1 MNNIKEQ
8 IQNWIPTAQAKCNSY
23 YSEPALWLAPKLS
36 VTFGRK
42 YAKIMNETSAWGFI
56 ALTDDP
62 SKGQAI
68 GDLLKPAS
76 WQAPARHSR
85 GNILNGTAVYDQ
97 YGPAYLK

>member
-8 IQNWIPTAQAKCNSY
+8 IQNWIPTAQVKCNSY
-23 YSEPALWLAPKLS
+23 YSEQWQSQAPQLS

-42 YAKIMNETSAWGFI
+42 YAKIMDETSAWAFI

-62 SKGQAI
+62 SKGQAT

-76 WQAPARHSR
+76 WATPARHSR
-85 GNILNGTAVYDQ
+85 GNILNGTAVYNQ